1 MSTPTNSDGHDK
13 LGRRLKAPRH
23 ADPAALRQE
32 AEARV
37 KHRHATSPPL
47 DGGDLRHLQQ
57 ELEIHQTELEL
68 QNESLLETQVELQTS
83 LERYTDFYDFAPV
96 GYLTLGPDGE
106 IRQLNL
112 SAAKL
117 LGADRS
123 GLVSRR
129 LGQFVCVADRAALAG
144 FLERVFASEHSEACE
159 VSLMEGVE
167 PLRAVRLEAVCWS
180 SGQECRAV
188 LTDISERKRSEAILE
203 QLARANEFLHRSI
216 LALNACSDLDSA
228 LACLVE
234 KATELSGMDCGA
246 AYLIEGPDAVLRHS
260 AGLDPEFVKQAARQP
275 LSTRYIAAM
284 LERPREVLD
293 VTERFPEK
301 DQVGGSYGLRYVCCL
316 GLVAGGSPFG
326 FLNVASR
333 RADPPS
339 AASIALIR
347 VLATETESLFVRL
360 QAENRLRRLSLEQ
373 HIILD
378 SVGVGIG
385 HLKDRKMQWVNS
397 ALETMLGYAAGELA
411 GRETAPLYVRQE
423 DCDRVGRE
431 GYALLAEGGVY
442 SGDMEMR
449 RKDGSPLW
457 CSIVGRAV
465 SPANPEE
472 GSIWVVSD
480 ITERRQITKVLRAS
494 EERHRSILASM
505 EGGVVLQAR
514 DGTITDC
521 NQSAEKILGLSRNQI
536 MGRTS
541 VDPRWRA
548 VGEDGQPFPGGEH
561 PAMLS
566 LLTGQGCRDVS
577 MGLHLPD
584 GSRRWININAEP
596 MFQSGETQPY
606 AVVTSFTDVTARR
619 QIEARLRQAQKLE
632 AIVHLT
638 GGVAHEFNNI
648 LASIMAAL
656 ELSKLSGS
664 WGEDGELLGVMETS
678 CQRAARLV
686 KQLLASSA
694 QSVTRP
700 QSLDFA
706 ATVAKGLE
714 GLRPLL
720 GDGITLEF
728 KHPPSLSRVWADKA
742 LVELVVRELCVNAQ
756 EAMPSGGVLQV
767 ELGEEEV
774 GTERGKRHLDARAG
788 RFLRLVVGD
797 TGHGMDEQTL
807 KRLFE
812 PFLPPRMSSKVAG

>member
-13 LGRRLKAPRH
+13 LGRRIKAPRH

-68 QNESLLETQVELQTS
+68 QNEGLLETQVELQTS

-96 GYLTLGPDGE
+96 GYLTLGTDGE

-117 LGADRS
+117 LGAERS

-129 LGQFVCVADRAALAG
+129 LGQFVCVADRAALAA
-144 FLERVFASEHSEACE
+144 FLGRVFASEHSEACE
-159 VSLMEGVE
+159 VSLTEGAE

-188 LTDISERKRSEAILE
+188 LTDISERKRTEGILQ
-203 QLARANEFLHRSI
+203 QLACANEFLHRSI

-339 AASIALIR
+339 AASIALIG

-465 SPANPEE
+465 SPANPKE

-480 ITERRQITKVLRAS
+480 ITERRQIEV
-494 EERHRSILASM
+494 
-505 EGGVVLQAR
+505 
-514 DGTITDC
+514 
-521 NQSAEKILGLSRNQI
+521 
-536 MGRTS
+536 
-541 VDPRWRA
+541 
-548 VGEDGQPFPGGEH
+548 
-561 PAMLS
+561 
-566 LLTGQGCRDVS
+566 
-577 MGLHLPD
+577 
-584 GSRRWININAEP
+584 
-596 MFQSGETQPY
+596 
-606 AVVTSFTDVTARR
+606 
-619 QIEARLRQAQKLE
+619 RLRQAQKLE

-648 LASIMAAL
+648 LTSIMAGL
-656 ELSKLSGS
+656 ELAKLSGS
-664 WGEDGELLGVMETS
+664 WGEDGELLGVMEAS
-678 CQRAARLV
+678 CHRAARLV

-694 QSVTRP
+694 QSVMRP